1 MNNIRRGW
9 CPSLF
14 KPMETGDGFLC
25 RIKPFFSSIT
35 SDQARFIAKTSEQ
48 YGNGYINLSQKG
60 NLQLRGFTRENIDLV
75 IPQVIKAQLSSDSA
89 NMEEKRN
96 IMISPLWDIDPL
108 KHAKVFEI
116 AQELQIALENHP
128 DIHPLTGKFSF
139 LIDGGEQYGLQDLYN
154 DINIRAYGD
163 LWIIQLGKY
172 EQVILCNK
180 LQLIP
185 IVLDIMQF
193 CIYHQIKRLLAPEN
207 AAQYLKE
214 TTCSTI
220 SYINEKNQTSLPIGS
235 LQLSKAFLVHI
246 GVPFGVLNA
255 GQLLHLAK
263 VANQYGNGT
272 MRFTPWHSIILPYC
286 SSEALSGLTD
296 FIIDEHDPRLHITL
310 CPGKPFCMQGQQ
322 ATMQAVA
329 DLIPLWKNQTQTL
342 HLSGC
347 AKGCASPQINPV
359 TLCATTKGYNV
370 IFNGKADQE
379 TPYQNLKLTEI
390 LNLLQTEFPSSH

>member
-35 SDQARFIAKTSEQ
+35 SDQARFIANISEQ

-75 IPQVIKAQLSSDSA
+75 IPQVVNAHLSSDSE

-108 KHAKVFEI
+108 RHAKVKKI
-116 AQELQIALENHP
+116 AYELQTALQDHP
-128 DIHPLTGKFSF
+128 NIHPLTGKFSF
-139 LIDGGEQYGLQDLYN
+139 LIDGGEQYGLQNIYTDV
-154 DINIRAYGD
+154 NIRAYGD
-163 LWIIQLGKY
+163 QWTIQLGKF
-172 EQVILCNK
+172 EHVILCESH
-180 LQLIP
+180 QIIP
-185 IVLDIMQF
+185 IVLEIMQF
-193 CIYHQIKRLLAPEN
+193 CIHHQMKRLLSPEN
-207 AAQYLKE
+207 AEHYFKE
-214 TTCSTI
+214 TSYSTI
-220 SYINEKNQTSLPIGS
+220 PFKNAKEQIALPIGS
-235 LQLSKAFLVHI
+235 LQFSTVSLVHI
-246 GVPFGVLNA
+246 GVAFGLLKA
-255 GQLLHLAK
+255 RHLLHLA
-263 VANQYGNGT
+263 NITEQYGNGT
-272 MRFTPWHSIILPYC
+272 IRFTPWHSILLPYC
-286 SSEALSGLTD
+286 AAEALSDLAD
-296 FIIDEHDPRLHITL
+296 FITDEYDPRLYITV

-322 ATMQAVA
+322 ATMQDVSG
-329 DLIPLWKNQTQTL
+329 LLSLWTNQTQKL

-347 AKGCASPQINPV
+347 AKGCASPEVNPV
-359 TLCATTKGYNV
+359 TLCATPKGYNV

-390 LNLLQTEFPSSH
+390 LNLLQTEFFHSH